1 MVCRSISELSRR
13 RSGRSGVASLCHLDA
28 RSHGTRLFRRR
39 ADREAGAAEQLHGR
53 QDKRVAETQSLRDL
67 LAARGVEG
75 ADTYLSP
82 FDAQERTCAANDA
95 GRGSFSSGDLR
106 AQF

>member
-39 ADREAGAAEQLHGR
+39 ADREAEAAEQLHGR
-53 QDKRVAETQSLRDL
+53 QDKCVAETQSLRDL

-82 FDAQERTCAANDA
+82 FDAQERNV
-95 GRGSFSSGDLR
+95 RGERRGTREFQLG
-106 AQF
+106 